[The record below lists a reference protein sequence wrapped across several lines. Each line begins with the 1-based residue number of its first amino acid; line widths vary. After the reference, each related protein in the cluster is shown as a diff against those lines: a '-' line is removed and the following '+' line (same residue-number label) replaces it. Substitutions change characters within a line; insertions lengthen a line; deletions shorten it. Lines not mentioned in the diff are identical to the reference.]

1 MEPVQGFQRN
11 LPFEDEPPEAPTY
24 PGTPGCCSS
33 RAWHPC
39 TGPSGQD
46 SAAPTHPG
54 WKARPHPWRS
64 LIPVRANP
72 PLLTGGFSLMWLS
85 GKGFNQELAETCG
98 TVSTEGAGFLWEG
111 KHFLR
116 VSKGRAF
123 IRLCFPLWRKRP
135 WGKDTLPQHWDF
147 IVAVH
152 FVQNILSHLHQ
163 TAAAL
168 QRHLQYPHPYD
179 QSYPGLGF
187 SITSSAPLLNCSR
200 IICAGSF
207 KHCLTLRSSGLLS
220 ISPTGLLTPRSYG
233 PFLLL
238 PCLAVMSSRTWPRY
252 PAPTI
257 HVLFSN
263 SCFFSCSPAH
273 PQHTHTIPIKQ
284 SFWTMWPYSHWS
296 QLIPSVETLDNR
308 PRELVCTEKE
318 ELRRGPE
325 KKVKGPRET
334 TFRLFQT
341 FPA

>member
-72 PLLTGGFSLMWLS
+72 SPLAGGFSLMWLS

-135 WGKDTLPQHWDF
+135 RGKDTLPLPWDF
-147 IVAVH
+147 TVAAH
-152 FVQNILSHLHQ
+152 FVQNIFSHLHQ
-163 TAAAL
+163 TATAL
-168 QRHLQYPHPYD
+168 PVSPPLWPIIPRSWLQYYVFSTPPQLFPYHLCRVIRALPHFTEFWFTFYFPHWTVN
-179 QSYPGLGF
+179 SKKLWTI
-187 SITSSAPLLNCSR
+187 STSPLSC
-200 IICAGSF
+200 
-207 KHCLTLRSSGLLS
+207 H
-220 ISPTGLLTPRSYG
+220 
-233 PFLLL
+233 
-238 PCLAVMSSRTWPRY
+238 
-252 PAPTI
+252 
-257 HVLFSN
+257 HVF
-263 SCFFSCSPAH
+263 
-273 PQHTHTIPIKQ
+273 
-284 SFWTMWPYSHWS
+284 
-296 QLIPSVETLDNR
+296 
-308 PRELVCTEKE
+308 
-318 ELRRGPE
+318 
-325 KKVKGPRET
+325 
-334 TFRLFQT
+334 
-341 FPA
+341 